1 MTNHHVIDGAVRI
14 LVLLYDGREAPATII
29 GSDPEIDLAVLK
41 INIGGLTPITV
52 GEPSQARIGDVVL
65 AIGNPSG
72 IGQSVTQGIISAK
85 GRNIQ
90 QRNIFENFI
99 QTDADINT
107 GSSGGALIDAY
118 GNLLGINTATLNGT
132 GAYGISFAIPADAA
146 EKVLQDI
153 LQFGRVVRGWLG
165 MTASPGFLPEN
176 IADQLG
182 ISQIFGVTD
191 LTVGGPAEKAGM
203 QRGDIIFKINGEF
216 VTDPAASVSQIV
228 NVSPG
233 QPIKLSVLR
242 KDQVRQFSI
251 IAGDRGEAIAKGL
264 LQ

>member
-1 MTNHHVIDGAVRI
+1 
-14 LVLLYDGREAPATII
+14 
-29 GSDPEIDLAVLK
+29 
-41 INIGGLTPITV
+41 
-52 GEPSQARIGDVVL
+52 
-65 AIGNPSG
+65 
-72 IGQSVTQGIISAK
+72 
-85 GRNIQ
+85 
-90 QRNIFENFI
+90 
-99 QTDADINT
+99 
-107 GSSGGALIDAY
+107 
-118 GNLLGINTATLNGT
+118 
-132 GAYGISFAIPADAA
+132 
-146 EKVLQDI
+146 
-153 LQFGRVVRGWLG
+153 

-233 QPIKLSVLR
+233 QQIKLSVLR